1 MDLMAMFSTEPS
13 ARRAGFG
20 VLLLAA
26 AALGGCAS
34 QHTLS
39 DDFGRAV
46 HENLLAQIADPEP
59 PWANRAPPP
68 ADGARIGAAIERYRT
83 GKTIK
88 PKPAKAS
95 DVGVSINFGATPE

>member
-1 MDLMAMFSTEPS
+1 MDLMAMFSTEHLP
-13 ARRAGFG
+13 RRAGFG
-20 VLLLAA
+20 VLLFAA

-34 QHTLS
+34 QPTLS
-39 DDFGRAV
+39 DDFGRALR
-46 HENLLAQIADPEP
+46 ENMLAQIADPEP

-68 ADGARIGAAIERYRT
+68 TDGARIGAAIERYRT

>member
-1 MDLMAMFSTEPS
+1 MDLMAMFSTEAS
-13 ARRAGFG
+13 ARRAGLG
-20 VLLLAA
+20 VLLLTA

-39 DDFGRAV
+39 EDFGRAL
-46 HENLLAQIADPEP
+46 HENLVAQIADPEP
-59 PWANRAPPP
+59 AWANRPPPP
-68 ADGARIGAAIERYRT
+68 ADGARIGLAMERYRT

-95 DVGVSINFGATPE
+95 DVGVSINFGSTPE

>member
-1 MDLMAMFSTEPS
+1 MDLTAMFSTEPS
-13 ARRAGFG
+13 APRLRLG

-39 DDFGRAV
+39 EDFGRALR
-46 HENLLAQIADPEP
+46 ENMLAQIADPEP
-59 PWANRAPPP
+59 PWANRPPPP
-68 ADGARIGAAIERYRT
+68 ADGARSGLAMERYRT

-95 DVGVSINFGATPE
+95 DVGVSINFGNTPE